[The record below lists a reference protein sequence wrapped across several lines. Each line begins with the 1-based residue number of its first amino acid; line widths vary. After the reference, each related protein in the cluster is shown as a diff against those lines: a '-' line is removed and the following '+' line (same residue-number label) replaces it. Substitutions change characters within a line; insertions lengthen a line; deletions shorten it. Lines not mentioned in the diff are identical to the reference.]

1 MYDVNIVWV
10 MILTYSF
17 VETLLPFAVFTY
29 VENK

>member
-17 VETLLPFAVFTY
+17 AETYYLFVVFTHI
-29 VENK
+29 ENK